1 MGVNYGQRRQR
12 SSDLQ
17 NPTEIV
23 ETTIGEKDF
32 DMSHWDEQ
40 LIFDKINAAIDVQ
53 EAKLARK
60 TQFFER

>member
-12 SSDLQ
+12 SADLT

-23 ETTIGEKDF
+23 ETTIGEKDL
-32 DMSHWDEQ
+32 DMSHWDEK
-40 LIFDKINAAIDVQ
+40 LIYDVINAAIDKQ

>member
-12 SSDLQ
+12 SSDLV
-17 NPTEIV
+17 NPTDIV

-40 LIFDKINAAIDVQ
+40 LIYDVINEKLDVQ
-53 EAKLARK
+53 EDKLKKK
-60 TQFFER
+60 TEFFER